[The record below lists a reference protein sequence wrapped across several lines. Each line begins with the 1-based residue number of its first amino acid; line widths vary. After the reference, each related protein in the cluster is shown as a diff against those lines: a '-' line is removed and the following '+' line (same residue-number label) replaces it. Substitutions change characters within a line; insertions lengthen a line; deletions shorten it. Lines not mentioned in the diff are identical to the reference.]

1 MRVLTTGS
9 LLVLLVSSAAAQQ
22 KGDVQADRAQIQAE
36 RTKLVSEN
44 LPLSEAEREAFWPV
58 YDRYRD
64 DMRQLNDRTVALI
77 DAYARR
83 YEALSDLEAETY
95 LKEMHDVQ
103 DAQLSLKRSY
113 VGKFRKILPPRKVA
127 RYFQIENK
135 MDAIVAYQ
143 LSQVVPLAEVAPPAR

>member
-83 YEALSDLEAETY
+83 YVALSDLEAETY